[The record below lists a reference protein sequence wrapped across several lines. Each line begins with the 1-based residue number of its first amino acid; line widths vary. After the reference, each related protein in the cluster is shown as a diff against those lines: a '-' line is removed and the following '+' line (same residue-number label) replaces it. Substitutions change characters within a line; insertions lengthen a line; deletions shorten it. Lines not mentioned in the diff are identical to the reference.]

1 MKLFLLVF
9 FSSIQLIN
17 IQLSKEN
24 SRFIKKNIHS
34 AWDIQLKKFVS
45 NEGKVNYK
53 DWKNEMA
60 GLESYINNLK
70 RFIPNQKWNKNE
82 ILSYWINA
90 YNALTVNLILKNY
103 PIKSIKNIEKPWDKK
118 IFKLNNISYSLNDI
132 EHKILRKMDEPRIH
146 FAINCASLSCPKL
159 LNQAFTSNRLEN
171 QLKSVTDDF
180 INNQEKNKITSE
192 VAKISKIFKWFSSD
206 FGSRKELIEFINM
219 HSKLIINNSTK
230 IYFLSYD
237 WSLNE

>member
-53 DWKNEMA
+53 DWKNEME

-70 RFIPNQKWNKNE
+70 RFIPNQKWSKNE

-132 EHKILRKMDEPRIH
+132 EHKILRKMDEP
-146 FAINCASLSCPKL
+146 
-159 LNQAFTSNRLEN
+159 
-171 QLKSVTDDF
+171 
-180 INNQEKNKITSE
+180 
-192 VAKISKIFKWFSSD
+192 
-206 FGSRKELIEFINM
+206 
-219 HSKLIINNSTK
+219 
-230 IYFLSYD
+230 
-237 WSLNE
+237 